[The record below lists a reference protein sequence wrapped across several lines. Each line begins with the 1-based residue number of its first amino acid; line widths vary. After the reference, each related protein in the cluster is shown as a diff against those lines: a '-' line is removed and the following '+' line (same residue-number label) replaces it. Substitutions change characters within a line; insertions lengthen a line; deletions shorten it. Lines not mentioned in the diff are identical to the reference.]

1 MPSITG
7 GNKDGYCASALGTW
21 NATRDHAG
29 GVFDYD
35 NTRDGDAV
43 TFRFFAMRGTY
54 GLIRSFMDFDTS
66 GVTVKPA
73 SATLRVVG
81 YTNGDS
87 DIIVIKSTHAQ
98 PLVSGDFDSFDTEVT
113 DAFGNSDGNG
123 TGTLAGVTTSGRSIT
138 YSGEVSPWDANASSS
153 NDIALTDAALDDM
166 VDLNL
171 LKVCLMNYDH
181 DYLDQDNSTGSNE
194 VLSSGLHWVDMG
206 SGFEPRIDY
215 TVAVTAVDNATFFGA
230 NF

>member
-7 GNKDGYCASALGTW
+7 GNKDGFCGTSLGAW
-21 NATRDHAG
+21 DAIRDHAG
-29 GVFDYD
+29 YSVDYN
-35 NTRDGDAV
+35 NTRDDDAV
-43 TFRFFAMRGTY
+43 SFLFFAMRGTY
-54 GLIRSFMDFDTS
+54 GLKRSFMDFDTS

-98 PLVSGDFDSFDTEVT
+98 PLVVGDFDSFDTEVT

-138 YSGEVSPWDANASSS
+138 YSGEVSPWDANSSSS
-153 NDIALTDAALDDM
+153 NDIVLTDAALDDM
-166 VDLNL
+166 VDLDL
-171 LKVCLMNYDH
+171 LKVCLMDYDH

-194 VLSSGLHWVDMG
+194 ILESGIHWVDMG
-206 SGFEPRIDY
+206 SGYEPRIDY
-215 TVAVTAVDNATFFGA
+215 TVAVAENATFFGA